1 MLFLSLF
8 LFLFDFFHLNFD
20 FVFVS
25 LVCNIFLFISK
36 KVWCGTTTGE
46 TLRIHIR
53 NRQVNTMMR
62 NHTHVVSGIHLV
74 VHDIENPI
82 MYTTSMDATIVV
94 KKIEIKR

>member
-1 MLFLSLF
+1 M
-8 LFLFDFFHLNFD
+8 
-20 FVFVS
+20 
-25 LVCNIFLFISK
+25 
-36 KVWCGTTTGE
+36 WCGTTTGE

-94 KKIEIKR
+94 KKIEIKKTRSEKESEE